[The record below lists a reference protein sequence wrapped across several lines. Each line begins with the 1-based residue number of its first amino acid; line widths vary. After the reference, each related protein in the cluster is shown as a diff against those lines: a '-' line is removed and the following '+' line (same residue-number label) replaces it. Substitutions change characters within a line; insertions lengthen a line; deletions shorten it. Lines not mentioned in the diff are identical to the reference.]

1 MMRRMVFGM
10 AVGVG
15 IIVAGSSAVWA
26 FECPARI
33 REANEAITKAEAKA
47 AQNPD
52 VALAKRWVG
61 EAQKA
66 HQDGAAMKSAVLHHE
81 AAAKAKA
88 AKLLA
93 DKAGM

>member
-1 MMRRMVFGM
+1 MRKMMLGV

-15 IIVAGSSAVWA
+15 IIVAGNSGVWA

-33 REANEAITKAEAKA
+33 RDANAAITKAEGKA
-47 AQNPD
+47 ANNPD
-52 VALAKRWVG
+52 LALAKRWVS

-66 HQDGAAMKSAVLHHE
+66 HQDGAAMKSPALHNE

>member
-1 MMRRMVFGM
+1 MRSKVLGL
-10 AVGVG
+10 VLGVG
-15 IIVAGSSAVWA
+15 ALVVGAGGGWA

-33 REANEAITKAEAKA
+33 KDANDAIARAEAKA
-47 AQNPD
+47 PNNPD

-66 HQDGAAMKSAVLHHE
+66 HQEGATTKSPALHQE
-81 AAAKAKA
+81 SAAKAKA

-93 DKAGM
+93 DSVAK